1 MTTFEEFKTL
11 SRGGNI
17 IPIYEELMA
26 DTETPV
32 SVYLKVKD
40 ESPYSFLLESVEG
53 GEKVGRYT
61 FLGYNPFMVFE
72 IRGKSFSIKPR
83 HPDVQVLPTLVDA
96 SMAPLEALKK
106 IFAHCKTVPVD
117 GLPRFTGG
125 AVGYFGYETIQLLE
139 EIPSAKVDSL
149 NWNDATLMFFD
160 TLLVF
165 DAVKRNVSA
174 VANAYIPQGASET
187 QLHEEYDKAVAEIE
201 KLKAILK
208 KNVPYEVKAARSI
221 GELKYMIGRDDFLK
235 NVGKAKKYIIDG
247 DIFQVVLSQQMQMTF
262 EGDPFDL
269 YRMLRIVNPSP
280 YLYFLNI
287 NGMSIIG
294 SSPELLVR
302 LDNGIVETRPIA
314 GTRRRGATP
323 AEDTRLESELLA
335 DEKECAEHLMLV
347 DLGRNDIG
355 RISEYGSVE
364 VTQFMA
370 IEKYSHVMHI
380 VSNIRGKLRKGMSAV
395 DALYSCFPA
404 GTLSGAP
411 KIRAMEIIAEL
422 EPNKRGV
429 YGGAVGYLDF
439 SGNLDSCIAIRT
451 MVVKDGVAYFQA
463 GGGIVHDSVP
473 EKEFQESLDKVAAT
487 LTAVEHLRKLQ

>member
-1 MTTFEEFKTL
+1 MTSFEEFRKL

-32 SVYLKVKD
+32 SVYLKLKD

-53 GEKVGRYT
+53 GEKISRYT

-83 HPDVQVLPTLVDA
+83 HPDVQVLPTLVDS
-96 SMAPLEALKK
+96 SMDPLVALKK
-106 IFAHCKTVPVD
+106 IFAHCKTVPVE

-139 EIPSAKVDSL
+139 NIPSAKL
-149 NWNDATLMFFD
+149 NTLGFNDATLMFFD

-174 VANAYIPQGASET
+174 VANAYIPAGATET
-187 QLHEEYDKAVAEIE
+187 QLREEYDKAVIEIH
-201 KLKAILK
+201 KLKAILQK
-208 KNVPYEVKAARSI
+208 SVPYAVHPTESI
-221 GELKYMIGRDDFLK
+221 GELQYLISKDDFLS
-235 NVGKAKKYIIDG
+235 NVEKAKKFIIEG
-247 DIFQVVLSQQMQMTF
+247 DIFQVVLSQQMKMEYTG
-262 EGDPFDL
+262 EPFDV

-280 YLYFLNI
+280 YLYFLKME
-287 NGMSIIG
+287 GMCIIG

-314 GTRRRGATP
+314 GTRRRGATA
-323 AEDTRLESELLA
+323 AEDALLEKELLA
-335 DEKECAEHLMLV
+335 DEKERAEHLMLV

-380 VSNIRGKLRKGMSAV
+380 VSNVRGKLRNGLSAV

-422 EPNKRGV
+422 EQNKRGV

-451 MVVKDGVAYFQA
+451 VVVNHGVAYFQA
-463 GGGIVHDSVP
+463 GGGIVYDSIP
-473 EKEFQESLDKVAAT
+473 EKEFQESMDKVAAT
-487 LTAVEHLRKLQ
+487 VSAVQKLRKVT

>member
-1 MTTFEEFKTL
+1 MIFFQT
-11 SRGGNI
+11 SR
-17 IPIYEELMA
+17 
-26 DTETPV
+26 
-32 SVYLKVKD
+32 
-40 ESPYSFLLESVEG
+40 
-53 GEKVGRYT
+53 
-61 FLGYNPFMVFE
+61 
-72 IRGKSFSIKPR
+72 
-83 HPDVQVLPTLVDA
+83 
-96 SMAPLEALKK
+96 
-106 IFAHCKTVPVD
+106 
-117 GLPRFTGG
+117 
-125 AVGYFGYETIQLLE
+125 
-139 EIPSAKVDSL
+139 
-149 NWNDATLMFFD
+149 
-160 TLLVF
+160 
-165 DAVKRNVSA
+165 
-174 VANAYIPQGASET
+174 
-187 QLHEEYDKAVAEIE
+187 
-201 KLKAILK
+201 
-208 KNVPYEVKAARSI
+208 
-221 GELKYMIGRDDFLK
+221 
-235 NVGKAKKYIIDG
+235 KAKKYIVEG
-247 DIFQVVLSQQMQMTF
+247 DIFQVVLSQQMKMEYTG
-262 EGDPFDL
+262 EPFDV

-280 YLYFLNI
+280 YLYFLRME
-287 NGMSIIG
+287 GMCIIG

-323 AEDTRLESELLA
+323 AEDARLEKELLA

-422 EPNKRGV
+422 EQNKRGV

-451 MVVKDGVAYFQA
+451 IVVNDGVAYFQA

-473 EKEFQESLDKVAAT
+473 EKEFQESMDKVAAT
-487 LTAVEHLRKLQ
+487 VSAVQKLRKVTLTSHDPDYRQLRFVHLQPCSIPRRARR